1 MFVLRAFT
9 MIAFVVVLP
18 AVAIMGL
25 SLPASVRELIE
36 PSAVD
41 RRDTGSAMARIE
53 PAREKPAHEAPVRET
68 SPRITPRQADP
79 VVDAPEET
87 AHATLPRSPDVAPAP
102 WRSPNPPSELP
113 PEVGTQPLRTESPTG
128 PVNYPSTGVDPLVR
142 PASAEGTVRSIE
154 MPTDTPRRAEAAP
167 SEFHEIQQRL
177 QDLGSTY
184 YRLETWS
191 GRSQFRF
198 HCRMAVRENSH
209 YSRNFEAT
217 DADPMAAMRKVL
229 EQVERWRA
237 SAAPRP

>member
-1 MFVLRAFT
+1 MFVLRVFT
-9 MIAFVVVLP
+9 MLAFVVVLP

-36 PSAVD
+36 PSAVE
-41 RRDTGSAMARIE
+41 RRDTGSAVARIE
-53 PAREKPAHEAPVRET
+53 PTRKSPAGEKPARENPGRET
-68 SPRITPRQADP
+68 PPRQP
-79 VVDAPEET
+79 DAYEMEEPAT
-87 AHATLPRSPDVAPAP
+87 STLPHSPDVAPAP

-113 PEVGTQPLRTESPTG
+113 VDSGTQPLRTEPSTG
-128 PVNYPSTGVDPLVR
+128 PANYPSTGVDPLVR
-142 PASAEGTVRSIE
+142 PASAEGTVRSID
-154 MPTDTPRRAEAAP
+154 MPTDTPRRADAAP
-167 SEFHEIQQRL
+167 SEFLEIQQRL

-237 SAAPRP
+237 GPAPRP

>member
-1 MFVLRAFT
+1 MFVLRVLT
-9 MIAFVVVLP
+9 MLSFAVVLP
-18 AVAIMGL
+18 AVAIMGV

-36 PSAVD
+36 PSAVE
-41 RRDTGSAMARIE
+41 RRDTGSAIARIE
-53 PAREKPAHEAPVRET
+53 PVRKTQVRET
-68 SPRITPRQADP
+68 PARESAPRATRRQADL
-79 VVDAPEET
+79 VVDESEET
-87 AHATLPRSPDVAPAP
+87 EPSTLPRSPDVAPAP
-102 WRSPNPPSELP
+102 WRSPAPPSELP
-113 PEVGTQPLRTESPTG
+113 TEAGTQPLHTELPPG
-128 PVNYPSTGVDPLVR
+128 PVSYPSTVDPLVR

-154 MPTDTPRRAEAAP
+154 IPTDAARQADAAP

-217 DADPMAAMRKVL
+217 DPDPMAAMRKVL

-237 SAAPRP
+237 GSAPRP